1 MDSSRIPFPIYNNRK
16 LKLVKAD
23 PVLMKIK
30 NRNIKLKKIKMLKTS
45 AFKMDRKHYSEVD
58 LSGNELLTKL

>member
-1 MDSSRIPFPIYNNRK
+1 MDSSRTPFTIFNNKK
-16 LKLVKAD
+16 LKLVNAE

-45 AFKMDRKHYSEVD
+45 DFKMHRKHYSEVD
-58 LSGNELLTKL
+58 LSGN